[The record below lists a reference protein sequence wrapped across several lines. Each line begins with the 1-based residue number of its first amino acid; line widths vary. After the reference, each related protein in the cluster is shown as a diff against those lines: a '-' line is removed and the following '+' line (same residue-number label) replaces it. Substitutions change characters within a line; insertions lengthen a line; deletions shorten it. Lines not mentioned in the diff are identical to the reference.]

1 MVEAAKDASEEVKVM
16 DLIEDLEDDSAEVIQ
31 RDSNNKLEE
40 VEDVS
45 EVFNPQEIDYDE
57 VARLRTK
64 VTDLESLLA
73 NAAKDEPSVLLK
85 GYMETQEASRKE
97 QAEANNKLLTIIS
110 DLQEENRELKDKNFE
125 MKIQLEM
132 QKNDGAPPKKF
143 EPPHVADLPNQF
155 TVDQFQ
161 KLSAESERL
170 KELVL

>member
-85 GYMETQEASRKE
+85 GYMET
-97 QAEANNKLLTIIS
+97 
-110 DLQEENRELKDKNFE
+110 
-125 MKIQLEM
+125 
-132 QKNDGAPPKKF
+132 
-143 EPPHVADLPNQF
+143 
-155 TVDQFQ
+155 
-161 KLSAESERL
+161 
-170 KELVL
+170 